1 MSATTSNTDPCS
13 ASSFGAGSPADATA
27 VSTSVADNFTPEEE
41 MVVLERTQESEK
53 LLEGTIKANADA
65 PERTEREAMAVLR
78 RRVREILAIP
88 KMPWHQRE
96 DLIRVELS
104 SAFKRIGEFYRTP
117 AGIPFF
123 FRTQDR
129 RIYDIE
135 GRPETRFGQLA
146 TYFADFSAKVAMLSR
161 CLDRLRA
168 EVAYSAPVSE
178 VYALAYNNSDLSV
191 IAVNDFGGGMW
202 RRTRGVTW
210 EWRPN
215 GHDGILFW
223 TPADFVEPWTPQF
236 LDDPTQDKA
245 AFDWFLDQAHFADD
259 ILTAADQRALLRTC
273 LLAPLLPGHCHTRP
287 VQAHLGLADQRQHDT
302 GKTMAGKLIG
312 SLIAGGSF
320 QPTPVKRSAERGEED
335 LQLTLM
341 NQPFVLL
348 DNVDT
353 DIPWLNDFLATYAT
367 GARPTRRKHYENT
380 TLVYYEYRGR
390 LCVTS
395 RKAAFNRM
403 DVASRTIPFRFM
415 PITPGERKTEP
426 EILKPIL
433 AKRGV
438 VWAGI
443 LQEIARLQDA
453 LPNLPAAP
461 TSVRLADFEALG
473 WLLAKIDGTEAD
485 WEAAMIRLEAAQAGF
500 ALEDEVLF
508 PILQKLLE
516 GGNLADQTTGE
527 FYRAVTKVAAE
538 LGLVPP
544 GDPARCSRSLKAL
557 KELLEQRLDIRI
569 GMRLLNGHTH
579 IEVRRGPTWAKA

>member
-1 MSATTSNTDPCS
+1 MAPQMGLETGRNRRGFTACLVRSAHPTVRAKATGTHDDTSKIQMGAAMTEQATIVVEKSQEDEALVEVTAQTAAESPES
-13 ASSFGAGSPADATA
+13 AEHEATA
-27 VSTSVADNFTPEEE
+27 ELKS
-41 MVVLERTQESEK
+41 R
-53 LLEGTIKANADA
+53 I
-65 PERTEREAMAVLR
+65 
-78 RRVREILAIP
+78 REILTIP
-88 KMPWHQRE
+88 KMPWHRRE
-96 DLIRVELS
+96 DLIRLALG
-104 SAFKRIGEFYRTP
+104 SAFRKIGQFYRTP
-117 AGIPFF
+117 GDIPFF

-178 VYALAYNNSDLSV
+178 IYTLAYNSPSLEV

-202 RRTRGVTW
+202 RRSRGKTW
-210 EWRPN
+210 EWKPN

-223 TPADFVEPWTPQF
+223 TPSDFVEPWTPQF

-245 AFDWFLDQAHFADD
+245 AFDWFLDQPHFADD

-367 GARPTRRKHYENT
+367 GARPTRRKHYENM

-415 PITPGERKTEP
+415 PITPASEKPSRRFSSRFLRSVGWSGRESSRK
-426 EILKPIL
+426 
-433 AKRGV
+433 
-438 VWAGI
+438 
-443 LQEIARLQDA
+443 
-453 LPNLPAAP
+453 
-461 TSVRLADFEALG
+461 
-473 WLLAKIDGTEAD
+473 
-485 WEAAMIRLEAAQAGF
+485 
-500 ALEDEVLF
+500 
-508 PILQKLLE
+508 
-516 GGNLADQTTGE
+516 
-527 FYRAVTKVAAE
+527 
-538 LGLVPP
+538 
-544 GDPARCSRSLKAL
+544 
-557 KELLEQRLDIRI
+557 
-569 GMRLLNGHTH
+569 
-579 IEVRRGPTWAKA
+579 